1 MRRALASAVVLM
13 AVLSGCVAIPT
24 SGGVGA
30 GPIIDD
36 QIDPEFIVLPSGPQ
50 AGATQREILEDFM
63 RAVRGPQ
70 NDYAIA
76 RQFLTADLA
85 KNWDPDESAT
95 IRTGIPAV
103 IAGVS
108 ESELDYSITSQAY
121 VDRDGRYFQTGA
133 TNQVLDFTLTQ
144 EDGEW
149 RIATAPNG
157 IVLTQSSFDA
167 VFTERAL
174 YFFDPAYR
182 YLVPDVRW
190 FPSRATVSG
199 RIVRALL
206 AGPASWLQQGVLL
219 SAFPVSTSLGP
230 DSVVVAPGN
239 ATVDL
244 SSEALTASAQ
254 ERDRMRQQLAASL
267 DVSAVNMTVG
277 GVPLVTPVAGVG
289 ATINPT
295 VEGAA
300 LVGTGEEFG
309 FDPGS
314 GISPIAP
321 LSDEVIAAGATAA
334 TLGTNQQSVAIL
346 APGGMF
352 FVNSGTPAQ
361 LIDDRPGLASPTMDP
376 FKYLWSVRSADAT
389 SLAAFET
396 DGTIHPIQ
404 TGLWAEG
411 TVASIDVSRDGTR
424 LLLYL
429 QTALGP
435 RLYVAGIIRQPD
447 NTPIALGTPLEL
459 PVASGAPIDATW
471 VDDRRVA
478 TLSSSPPAALVT
490 LFEVGGPSASLS
502 QVQDAITIAG
512 GNAGADG
519 LRVLRSDGEVWRLQ
533 GSSWVVTGVSAT
545 FLGTKQ

>member
-1 MRRALASAVVLM
+1 M
-13 AVLSGCVAIPT
+13 AIPT
-24 SGGVGA
+24 SGGVVS
-30 GPIIDD
+30 GPVVDD

-50 AGATQREILEDFM
+50 AGASQREILEDFM

-76 RQFLTADLA
+76 RQFLTPDLS
-85 KNWDPDESAT
+85 KDWDPDESAT
-95 IRTGIPAV
+95 IRSGIPAV
-103 IAGVS
+103 IAGVD

-121 VDRDGRYFQTGA
+121 VDRDGRFFQTGA
-133 TNQVLDFTLTQ
+133 TTQVLDFTFAQ
-144 EDGEW
+144 VDGEW

-174 YFFDPAYR
+174 YFFDPSYR

-199 RIVRALL
+199 KIVRALL
-206 AGPASWLQQGVLL
+206 AGPTSWLQQGVLL

-230 DSVVVAPGN
+230 DSVVVAPGS
-239 ATVDL
+239 AIVDL

-267 DVSAVNMTVG
+267 DVSVVDMTVG
-277 GVPLVTPVAGVG
+277 GVPLSTPLAGVG
-289 ATINPT
+289 ATVNPT

-300 LVGTGEEFG
+300 LVGTGDEFG

-314 GISPIAP
+314 GISAIAP
-321 LSDEVIAAGATAA
+321 LSAEVVATGATAA
-334 TLGTNQQSVAIL
+334 TLGTNQQSVVVL
-346 APGGMF
+346 APGGMY
-352 FVNSGTPAQ
+352 FVGSGSQAQ
-361 LIDDRPGLASPTMDP
+361 LIDDRSGLASPTMDP
-376 FKYLWSVRSADAT
+376 FKFLWSVRSADAT
-389 SLAAFET
+389 SLLASET
-396 DGTIHPIQ
+396 DGTHHPVQ

-429 QTALGP
+429 QTSLGP
-435 RLYVAGIIRQPD
+435 RLYVAGIIRQQD
-447 NTPIALGTPLEL
+447 NTPISLGAPLEL
-459 PVASGAPIDATW
+459 PVATGAPIDATW

-478 TLSSSPPAALVT
+478 TISAANGGSLVT
-490 LFEVGGPSASLS
+490 MYEVGGPSSVLG
-502 QVQDAITIAG
+502 QVQDATTIAG

-519 LRVLRSDGEVWRLQ
+519 LRVLRSNGEVWRLQ